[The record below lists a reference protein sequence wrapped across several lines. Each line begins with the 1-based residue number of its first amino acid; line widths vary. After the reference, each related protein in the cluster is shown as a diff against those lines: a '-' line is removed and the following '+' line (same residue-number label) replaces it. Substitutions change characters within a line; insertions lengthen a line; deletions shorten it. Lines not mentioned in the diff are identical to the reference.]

1 MHFDSNPLI
10 VHELGRKLLVDP
22 RVLRHTFIKLGDRL
36 DTVVER
42 PDKETRQTSPASD
55 TKQDP
60 F

>member
-42 PDKETRQTSPASD
+42 PDKETRQTQPSIRY
-55 TKQDP
+55 
-60 F
+60 